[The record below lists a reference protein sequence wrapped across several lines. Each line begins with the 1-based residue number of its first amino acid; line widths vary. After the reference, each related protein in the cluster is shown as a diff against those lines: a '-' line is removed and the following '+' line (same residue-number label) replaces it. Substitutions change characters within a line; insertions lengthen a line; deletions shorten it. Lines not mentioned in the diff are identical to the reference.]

1 MKKIAVFILLFATIT
16 SFSQIKTDSI
26 FSTKLNA
33 FRKITV
39 SVPKSFGHA
48 AKKTYP
54 VCIVLDGDYLFDIFN
69 GTLSY
74 GAYWDDL
81 PEMILVGVDQSDSR
95 MEDCYYDEE
104 TIVPEGSGSNF
115 FEFIGGELLPYIE
128 KKYPTS
134 AFRMIAGHDVTA
146 GFLNFFL
153 YKDNPI
159 FNAYISLAPEL
170 APGMDVNIPSRFSNI
185 SRPILYYQCT
195 AEGDLKE
202 IKENCAV
209 LDENIKTVENPNL
222 KYTFEEIKQAS
233 HYSLV
238 AFAVPSALY
247 TFFRVYQPISNIEFQ
262 EKIVTLPSGYVD
274 YLTAKYEAIDKTM
287 GSKTT
292 IRYSD
297 FKAIE
302 AAIVKNKAYNEF
314 EKLAEI
320 SKKMYPKSM
329 LSEYHLAMFYENTG
343 DYKKAAKS
351 YQNAFQLEEIG
362 SLTKDMMLDRAEQLK
377 TK

>member
-1 MKKIAVFILLFATIT
+1 MKKIAVFILLVSTFT

-26 FSTKLNA
+26 FSTKLNT
-33 FRKITV
+33 FRTITV
-39 SVPKSFGHA
+39 SVPKSYRPNS
-48 AKKTYP
+48 KKTYP
-54 VCIVLDGDYLFDIFN
+54 VFIVLDGDYLFDIFN
-69 GTLSY
+69 GTLTY

-81 PEMILVGVDQSDSR
+81 PEMIIVGVDQSETRTEDSF
-95 MEDCYYDEE
+95 YDEE
-104 TIVPEGSGSNF
+104 TIVPEGTGSQF

-153 YKDNPI
+153 YKDNPV

-170 APGMDVNIPSRFSNI
+170 APGMEVNIPSRLSTINK
-185 SRPILYYQCT
+185 PILYYQCT
-195 AEGDLKE
+195 SEGDLKE

-209 LDENIKTVENPNL
+209 LDENIKSIENPQF
-222 KYTFEEIKQAS
+222 KYTFEEIKMAS

-238 AFAVPSALY
+238 AYAIPNALY
-247 TFFRVYQPISNIEFQ
+247 SFFKIYQPISKIEFQ
-262 EKIVTLPSGYVD
+262 EKIVSLPSGYVD
-274 YLTAKYEAIDKTM
+274 YLTTKYEAIDKIM

-302 AAIVKNKAYNEF
+302 AAILKNKAYNEF
-314 EKLAEI
+314 EKLAEL

-329 LSEYHLAMFYENTG
+329 LSEYHFALFYENTG

-377 TK
+377 MK